1 MYFNRCLKMLRG
13 ILKVNEISIGKY
25 IVAKPK
31 NILNFE
37 PNGTRSYF
45 TLYQLCG
52 RYVFEIYS
60 VNSQEPP
67 KTQCEEFLVF
77 ILDNRQRAKSRFISN
92 QNHTEGRVQTQHII
106 FLFEKQCVQNFYK
119 TNEVNTSSEPI
130 RITNYFHL
138 RSRKLKMQTSC
149 NQTSKSKQNIRNIIS
164 KYTNSQNNKKPTETS
179 GKNETDTGVM
189 QHFNFFFKW

>member
-13 ILKVNEISIGKY
+13 ILKVNKISIGKY

-31 NILNFE
+31 NILNFK

-119 TNEVNTSSEPI
+119 TNEVNTSPEPI

-138 RSRKLKMQTSC
+138 RSRKLLRCKLLASKPANLNKTYETSF
-149 NQTSKSKQNIRNIIS
+149 QNIQTPKITRNRQ
-164 KYTNSQNNKKPTETS
+164 KLLAKMKLTRE
-179 GKNETDTGVM
+179 
-189 QHFNFFFKW
+189 